1 MNDRGDKEMPFQ
13 LISGVNEKWKAEGD
27 LPIAASGDGHCITV
41 GDDVYI
47 LTEGESSKLLA
58 RLSVLGVSVDAFR
71 HRIDL
76 KIGGPRSAVF
86 FDNSSNAVP
95 INVSTSSSTPYRYEV
110 HCLDPESAQQLIG
123 VCGSHDFSSSAPV
136 RWDAISQQVR
146 TNVTRAS
153 RDGDPRPDLEI
164 AESFLRR
171 NYVTS
176 QLPGPA
182 PVYQNAARQALG
194 QILPSRP
201 SVPRRR
207 HLLTREEVQRGINE
221 DVATAGQT
229 PNTSR
234 HQEILDRLRAR
245 LKQIGLVPMYDGL
258 VDCIVEV
265 TDADIYFEV
274 KSTSPES
281 VVPQV
286 RTGLGQVLHYMWMD
300 TDAASRTI
308 RGHLVVEG
316 PWADQNVSLRDFLE
330 SCLVRLTWSQD
341 IPSMETSDLEALRA
355 SNEGQSSHTGI
366 GGDSR

>member
-1 MNDRGDKEMPFQ
+1 MPFR
-13 LISGVNEKWKAEGD
+13 LTSGVNEKWKAEGD
-27 LPIAASGDGHCITV
+27 LHIAASGDGHCIQA
-41 GDDVYI
+41 GDDIYV
-47 LTEGESSKLLA
+47 LAEGEPGKLLA
-58 RLSVLGVSVDAFR
+58 RLSVLEVSFDTFR

-86 FDNSSNAVP
+86 FDNSSDAVSIRLP
-95 INVSTSSSTPYRYEV
+95 STTSTPSRYEV
-110 HCLDPESAQQLIG
+110 HCLDPESAQQLTV
-123 VCGSHDFSSSAPV
+123 VCGSHDFSSSVPG
-136 RWDAISQQVR
+136 RWDAITQQVA

-153 RDGDPRPDLEI
+153 RDGDPRPALEI

-194 QILPSRP
+194 QVLSPRP

-207 HLLTREEVQRGINE
+207 HSLTREAVQRGINE

-234 HQEILDRLRAR
+234 HQQILDRLRVR
-245 LKQIGLVPMYDGL
+245 LEQIGLVPMYDGF
-258 VDCIVEV
+258 VDCIVEA

-281 VVPQV
+281 VVHQV

-300 TDAASRTI
+300 THATPRTI

-316 PWADQNVSLRDFLE
+316 PWADQDESLRDFLE
-330 SCLVRLTWSQD
+330 SYLVRLTWSQD
-341 IPSMETSDLEALRA
+341 IPSMEIGDLETLRA
-355 SNEGQSSHTGI
+355 CNEGQSSHTGT
-366 GGDSR
+366 GGEIF

>member
-1 MNDRGDKEMPFQ
+1 MY
-13 LISGVNEKWKAEGD
+13 V
-27 LPIAASGDGHCITV
+27 
-41 GDDVYI
+41 
-47 LTEGESSKLLA
+47 LTEGESGRLLA
-58 RLSVLGVSVDAFR
+58 RLSVLDVSLDTFR

-76 KIGGPRSAVF
+76 QIGGPRSAVF
-86 FDNSSNAVP
+86 FDNSSNAVSIRLP
-95 INVSTSSSTPYRYEV
+95 STTSTPSRYEV
-110 HCLDPESAQQLIG
+110 RCLDPESAQQLAG
-123 VCGSHDFSSSAPV
+123 ACGSHDFSSSVPV
-136 RWDAISQQVR
+136 RWDAIAQQVR
-146 TNVTRAS
+146 TNVARAS

-194 QILPSRP
+194 PILAPSP
-201 SVPRRR
+201 PVPRRR
-207 HLLTREEVQRGINE
+207 HILTREAVQRGINE
-221 DVATAGQT
+221 DVAAAGHT

-245 LKQIGLVPMYDGL
+245 LKQIGFVPRYDGL
-258 VDCIVEV
+258 VDCIVEA

-281 VVPQV
+281 VVHQV

-300 TDAASRTI
+300 TEATPRTI

-316 PWADQNVSLRDFLE
+316 PWADQNESLRDFLE
-330 SCLVRLTWSQD
+330 SCLIRLTWSQE
-341 IPSMETSDLEALRA
+341 IPSMGISDLEALRTC
-355 SNEGQSSHTGI
+355 NEGQFSHTGT
-366 GGDSR
+366 GGDTC

>member
-1 MNDRGDKEMPFQ
+1 MPFR
-13 LISGVNEKWKAEGD
+13 LISGVNEKWNAEGG
-27 LPIAASGDGHCITV
+27 LPIAASGDGHCIRV
-41 GDDVYI
+41 GDDIYV
-47 LTEGESSKLLA
+47 LAEGESGKLLA
-58 RLSVLGVSVDAFR
+58 RLSVLDVSLDTFR

-76 KIGGPRSAVF
+76 QIGGPRSAVF
-86 FDNSSNAVP
+86 FDNSSNAVLITLP
-95 INVSTSSSTPYRYEV
+95 STTTSTPSRYEV
-110 HCLDPESAQQLIG
+110 RCLDPESAQQLAG
-123 VCGSHDFSSSAPV
+123 ACGSHDFSSSIPV
-136 RWDAISQQVR
+136 RWDAIAQQVG
-146 TNVTRAS
+146 TNVARAK

-194 QILPSRP
+194 QILAPRP

-207 HLLTREEVQRGINE
+207 HVLTREAVQRGINE
-221 DVATAGQT
+221 DVATAGHT

-245 LKQIGLVPMYDGL
+245 LKQIGFVPRYDGL
-258 VDCIVEV
+258 VDCIVEAA
-265 TDADIYFEV
+265 DADIYFEV

-281 VVPQV
+281 VVHQV

-300 TDAASRTI
+300 SDATPRII

-316 PWADQNVSLRDFLE
+316 PWADQNESLRDFLE

-341 IPSMETSDLEALRA
+341 IPAMGTSDLEALQACHEAEPARLGA
-355 SNEGQSSHTGI
+355 GEHTA
-366 GGDSR
+366 

>member
-1 MNDRGDKEMPFQ
+1 MPFR
-13 LISGVNEKWKAEGD
+13 LISGVNEIWRAEGG
-27 LPIAASGDGHCITV
+27 LPIAASGDGHCIRA
-41 GDDVYI
+41 GDDIYV
-47 LTEGESSKLLA
+47 LTEGESSRLLA
-58 RLSVLGVSVDAFR
+58 RLSVLEVSLDPFR

-95 INVSTSSSTPYRYEV
+95 IRLPSTTSIPSPNEV
-110 HCLDPESAQQLIG
+110 RCLDSESAQQLAG
-123 VCGSHDFSSSAPV
+123 ACGSHDFSSSVAV
-136 RWDAISQQVR
+136 RWDAIAQQVR
-146 TNVTRAS
+146 TNVARAK

-194 QILPSRP
+194 PVLAPRP
-201 SVPRRR
+201 SVGRRR
-207 HLLTREEVQRGINE
+207 HLLTPEAVQRGINE
-221 DVATAGQT
+221 DVAAAGHT

-234 HQEILDRLRAR
+234 HQEILAQLRDRLM
-245 LKQIGLVPMYDGL
+245 QIGFDPKYDGL
-258 VDCIVEV
+258 VDCIVEA

-281 VVPQV
+281 VVHQV
-286 RTGLGQVLHYMWMD
+286 RTGLGQVLHYIWMD
-300 TDAASRTI
+300 TNAASRPI

-316 PWADQNVSLRDFLE
+316 PWADQNESLRDFLE
-330 SCLVRLTWSQD
+330 SWLIRLTWSRD
-341 IPSMETSDLEALRA
+341 IPSMEVTDLDALQ
-355 SNEGQSSHTGI
+355 QSP
-366 GGDSR
+366 DL

>member
-1 MNDRGDKEMPFQ
+1 MLFRLMSD
-13 LISGVNEKWKAEGD
+13 VNEKWKAECG
-27 LPIAASGDGHCITV
+27 LPIAASGDGHHIRA
-41 GDDVYI
+41 GDDIYV

-58 RLSVLGVSVDAFR
+58 RLSVLEVSLDTFR

-95 INVSTSSSTPYRYEV
+95 IRIPSITNTPSRYEV
-110 HCLDPESAQQLIG
+110 RCLDSESAQQLT
-123 VCGSHDFSSSAPV
+123 VACGSHDFSAWVPV
-136 RWDAISQQVR
+136 RWDAIAQQVG
-146 TNVTRAS
+146 TNVARAN
-153 RDGDPRPDLEI
+153 RDRDPRPDLEI

-194 QILPSRP
+194 QILALRP

-207 HLLTREEVQRGINE
+207 HLLTREAVQRGINE

-234 HQEILDRLRAR
+234 HQELLDRLRAR
-245 LKQIGLVPMYDGL
+245 LEQIGFVPRYDGL
-258 VDCIVEV
+258 VDCIVEA

-274 KSTSPES
+274 KSTSPDS
-281 VVPQV
+281 VVQQV

-316 PWADQNVSLRDFLE
+316 PWADQNESIRDFLE
-330 SCLVRLTWSQD
+330 SCLIRLTWSQD
-341 IPSMETSDLEALRA
+341 IPSMKISDLEALTA
-355 SNEGQSSHTGI
+355 CDEGQSSHTVI
-366 GGDSR
+366 

>member
-1 MNDRGDKEMPFQ
+1 MLFR
-13 LISGVNEKWKAEGD
+13 LISAVNEKWKAECG
-27 LPIAASGDGHCITV
+27 LPIAASGDGHRIRA
-41 GDDVYI
+41 GDDIYV

-58 RLSVLGVSVDAFR
+58 RLSVLEVSLDTFR

-95 INVSTSSSTPYRYEV
+95 IRLPSTTSTPSRYEV
-110 HCLDPESAQQLIG
+110 RCLDPESAHELTG
-123 VCGSHDFSSSAPV
+123 ACGSHDFSASVPV
-136 RWDAISQQVR
+136 RWDAIAQQVG
-146 TNVTRAS
+146 TNVARAN

-194 QILPSRP
+194 EILAPRP
-201 SVPRRR
+201 SVRRRR
-207 HLLTREEVQRGINE
+207 HLLTREAVQRGINE

-234 HQEILDRLRAR
+234 HQEVLDRLRAR
-245 LKQIGLVPMYDGL
+245 LEQIGFVPRYDGL
-258 VDCIVEV
+258 VDCIVEA

-281 VVPQV
+281 VVHQV

-316 PWADQNVSLRDFLE
+316 PWADQNESLRDFLE
-330 SCLVRLTWSQD
+330 SCLIRLTWSED
-341 IPSMETSDLEALRA
+341 IPSMEISDLEALTA
-355 SNEGQSSHTGI
+355 CDGGQSSHTGT
-366 GGDSR
+366 

>member
-1 MNDRGDKEMPFQ
+1 MPFR
-13 LISGVNEKWKAEGD
+13 LISDVNERWRAEGG
-27 LPIAASGDGHCITV
+27 LPIAASGDGHCIRV
-41 GDDVYI
+41 GDDIYV
-47 LTEGESSKLLA
+47 LTEGESSRLLA
-58 RLSVLGVSVDAFR
+58 RLSVLDVSLDTFR
-71 HRIDL
+71 HRINL
-76 KIGGPRSAVF
+76 QIGGPGSAVF
-86 FDNSSNAVP
+86 FDNSSNAVSVRLP
-95 INVSTSSSTPYRYEV
+95 ITTSTPSRYEV
-110 HCLDPESAQQLIG
+110 RCLDPESAQQLAG
-123 VCGSHDFSSSAPV
+123 ACGSHDFSSSIPV
-136 RWDAISQQVR
+136 RWGAIAQQVG
-146 TNVTRAS
+146 TNVARAK

-194 QILPSRP
+194 QILAPRP
-201 SVPRRR
+201 FVPRRR
-207 HLLTREEVQRGINE
+207 HILTREAVQRGINE
-221 DVATAGQT
+221 DVATAGHT

-245 LKQIGLVPMYDGL
+245 LEQIGFVPRYDGL
-258 VDCIVEV
+258 VDCIVEA

-281 VVPQV
+281 VVHQV

-300 TDAASRTI
+300 TDAASRII

-316 PWADQNVSLRDFLE
+316 PWADQNESLRDFLE

-355 SNEGQSSHTGI
+355 NQEADPTQS
-366 GGDSR
+366 GGRDHKA

>member
-1 MNDRGDKEMPFQ
+1 MPFR

-27 LPIAASGDGHCITV
+27 LPIAASGDGHRIRV
-41 GDDVYI
+41 GDDIYV

-58 RLSVLGVSVDAFR
+58 RLSVLEVSLDTFR

-76 KIGGPRSAVF
+76 QIGGPRSAIF
-86 FDNSSNAVP
+86 FDNSSNAAP
-95 INVSTSSSTPYRYEV
+95 IRLPSTTSTSSRYEV
-110 HCLDPESAQQLIG
+110 RCLDPESAQQLAG
-123 VCGSHDFSSSAPV
+123 ACGSHDFSSSVPV
-136 RWDAISQQVR
+136 RWDAIAQQVG
-146 TNVTRAS
+146 TKVARAK

-182 PVYQNAARQALG
+182 PVYQNAARQTLG
-194 QILPSRP
+194 QVLARRL

-207 HLLTREEVQRGINE
+207 HLLTREAVQRGINE
-221 DVATAGQT
+221 DVATAGHT

-234 HQEILDRLRAR
+234 HQEILERLGARLR
-245 LKQIGLVPMYDGL
+245 QIGFLPMYDGL

-281 VVPQV
+281 VVHQV
-286 RTGLGQVLHYMWMD
+286 RTGLGQILHYMWLD
-300 TDAASRTI
+300 SDATPRNI

-316 PWADQNVSLRDFLE
+316 PWADQNESLRDFLE
-330 SCLVRLTWSQD
+330 SCLIRLTWSQD
-341 IPSMETSDLEALRA
+341 IPSMGISDLEAL
-355 SNEGQSSHTGI
+355 
-366 GGDSR
+366 

>member
-1 MNDRGDKEMPFQ
+1 MPFR
-13 LISGVNEKWKAEGD
+13 LISGVNEEWKAEGG
-27 LPIAASGDGHCITV
+27 LPISASGDGHRIRV
-41 GDDVYI
+41 GDDIYV
-47 LTEGESSKLLA
+47 LTEGESGKLLA
-58 RLSVLGVSVDAFR
+58 RLSVLDVALDTFR
-71 HRIDL
+71 HRMDL
-76 KIGGPRSAVF
+76 QIGGPRSAVF

-95 INVSTSSSTPYRYEV
+95 IRLASTTTQSRYEV
-110 HCLDPESAQQLIG
+110 HCLDRESAQQLEG
-123 VCGSHDFSSSAPV
+123 ACGSHDFSSSIPI
-136 RWDAISQQVR
+136 RWAAIAQQVGIYIA
-146 TNVTRAS
+146 RAN

-194 QILPSRP
+194 QILAARP

-207 HLLTREEVQRGINE
+207 HLLTQEAVQGGINE

-234 HQEILDRLRAR
+234 HQEILERLRAR
-245 LKQIGLVPMYDGL
+245 LKQIGLIPMYDGL

-265 TDADIYFEV
+265 TDTVIYFEV

-281 VVPQV
+281 VVHQV
-286 RTGLGQVLHYMWMD
+286 RTGLGQVLHYIWMD
-300 TDAASRTI
+300 TDATSRPI

-316 PWADQNVSLRDFLE
+316 PWQGQNELLRDFLE

-341 IPSMETSDLEALRA
+341 IPSLEKSDLEALRVC
-355 SNEGQSSHTGI
+355 NKTEPN
-366 GGDSR
+366 